1 MLNYSHFDIVKYQE
15 TLNKADQFI
24 QTAVAKSLIY
34 WKNKK
39 PISRSHLISIILYCD
54 YSSLCSSFSG
64 SFRKLFPFE
73 TLKAIKKRNKKY
85 AIWSKTLKET
95 VKNYGQYYYQGNG
108 LLDKLI
114 GPFYCGMSVVLN
126 MSQFQ
131 MYLLSPTST
140 SVQFSVATK
149 FSGTRGMIL
158 EMNND
163 KGSSQQYLKGMDCSW
178 ISRFREEDER
188 YGYIY
193 T

>member
-24 QTAVAKSLIY
+24 QTAVAKSLKY
-34 WKNKK
+34 YMNNK

-95 VKNYGQYYYQGNG
+95 MIVHIYTHRYKKG
-108 LLDKLI
+108 LLSRLF

-163 KGSSQQYLKGMDCSW
+163 KGGSIDLRGMDCSW